1 MPPGEPLQAEDFPQA
16 LGEIFPTLSAAQIA
30 AIAPHASER
39 SFADGDRIWEQ
50 GDRNNPMFVVLEG
63 GIEIISG
70 KEQAVTVHKK
80 GGFSGDVDLL
90 SGRPAVVRARAK
102 GATRVLQLPAAKL
115 RELVQTNSELMEVF
129 LKAFML
135 RRVALVSLGAGNVVL
150 IGSAHSPGTLALR
163 EFLSRNNQPYAY
175 LDVDVDP
182 DVQQTLDSFGV
193 GVADVPV
200 FICRGERVL
209 RKPTVQEA
217 AECLGLDRFDEDVVR
232 DMVVIGGG
240 PAGLA
245 AAVYSAS
252 EGLDTLVVEANAPGG
267 QAGSSSLIENY
278 LGFPVGI
285 SGQELA
291 GSAIVQAEKFGAE
304 VAVARTAVRLV
315 CQRRPYVVDVGGA
328 LVKARTVVIATGVQ
342 YRKAQIPNLGR
353 FEGLGVYYSAT
364 HIEAM
369 VCGGEEVIVVGGGN
383 SAGQAAVFL
392 ASNRCRVQM
401 LVRGPCLAASMS
413 RYLVHRIEETPNIAL
428 QTHAQIESFDG
439 DETLRAVTWRV
450 RNGSEEMTTRDVRH
464 VFFMTGAIPNTEWLQ
479 GCLALD
485 DKRFVKTGPDLSQAE
500 LEAARWPL
508 QRPPLLFETS
518 LPGVFA
524 VGDVRANS
532 VKRVAA
538 AVGEGSVCV
547 QLVHK
552 VLAE

>member
-1 MPPGEPLQAEDFPQA
+1 MPPGEPLQADDFPQA

-30 AIAPHASER
+30 AISPLASER
-39 SFADGDRIWEQ
+39 SFADGERIWEQ
-50 GDRNNPMFVVLEG
+50 GDRDNPMFVVLEG

-70 KEQAVTVHKK
+70 QEQAVTVHTK
-80 GGFSGDVDLL
+80 GAFTGDVDLL

-102 GATRVLQLPAAKL
+102 GKTRVLQLPAAKL
-115 RELVQTNSELMEVF
+115 RELVQTNSELMELF
-129 LKAFML
+129 LKAFIL
-135 RRVALVSLGAGNVVL
+135 RRLALMSMGAGNVVL
-150 IGSAHSPGTLALR
+150 IGSRHSPGTLALQ
-163 EFLSRNNQPYAY
+163 EFLTRNNQPYTY
-175 LDVDVDP
+175 LDVDVDA

-209 RKPTVQEA
+209 RKPSVQEA
-217 AECLGLDRFDEDVVR
+217 AECLGLDRFDEDALR

-267 QAGSSSLIENY
+267 QAGSSSRIENY

-291 GSAIVQAEKFGAE
+291 GRAIVQAEKFGAE
-304 VAVARTAVRLV
+304 VAVARTAVKLV
-315 CQRRPYVVDVGGA
+315 CQRRPYIVDVGGA

-342 YRKAQIPNLGR
+342 YRKAEIPNLAR

-364 HIEAM
+364 HIEAT
-369 VCGGEEVIVVGGGN
+369 VCGGEAVIVVGGGN

-392 ASNRCRVQM
+392 ASHGCQVQM

-439 DETLRAVTWRV
+439 AETLTAVTWRV
-450 RNGSEEMTTRDVRH
+450 RNGSEEVTTRAVRH
-464 VFFMTGAIPNTEWLQ
+464 VFFMTGAIPNTDWLQ

-485 DKRFVKTGPDLSQAE
+485 DKRFVKTGPDISPAE
-500 LEAARWPL
+500 LAAAGWPL
-508 QRPPLLFETS
+508 QRAPLLFETS